1 MNTHDILTAI
11 QDSALAHAISKTDH
25 LVGAVLQIFHVLGL
39 ILFLASIVLIALRSV
54 NAVLVEESIAGVAKS
69 ASKMMWV
76 GLGLTAL
83 SGTLMFVATPKLY
96 FYNAA
101 FGWKMALMVAAVAV
115 QATLFRR
122 VANGALAT
130 PALARAGTA
139 LCVTCWF
146 GVAMAGRMI
155 GFV

>member
-1 MNTHDILTAI
+1 MNTHELLTAI
-11 QDSALAHAISKTDH
+11 QDSPVAHAISKTDH
-25 LVGAVLQIFHVLGL
+25 LVGAVLQIVHVLGL
-39 ILFLASIVLIALRSV
+39 ILFLASIVLIALR
-54 NAVLVEESIAGVAKS
+54 AIGWVLVEQSVADVAKS
-69 ASKMMWV
+69 TSKLMWV
-76 GLGLTAL
+76 GLAMTAL

-96 FYNAA
+96 FYNTA
-101 FGWKMALMVAAVAV
+101 FALKMLLMLFAIVV

-122 VANGALAT
+122 VANEPSAS
-130 PALARAGTA
+130 PAFARTSVG